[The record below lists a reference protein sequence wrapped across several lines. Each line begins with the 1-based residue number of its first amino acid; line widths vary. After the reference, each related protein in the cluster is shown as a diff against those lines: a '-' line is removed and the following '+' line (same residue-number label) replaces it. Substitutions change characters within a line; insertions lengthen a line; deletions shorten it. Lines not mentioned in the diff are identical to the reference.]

1 MKHGNINFPNEQP
14 NLDEKEALEYQG
26 LPEKELV
33 KVLVPLSKKDLDH
46 SNKRS
51 LTEDQIKAKQ
61 RQEQEHKEKLEAQRA
76 LQKRFKQIEQNISS
90 LNDTIYI
97 SFYASKHGLEYKKLM
112 DDKIGNAESIIN
124 PSDLANSENHNSLL
138 KIGRE
143 VLQSPQIKRR

>member
-76 LQKRFKQIEQNISS
+76 LQKRFKQIEQNIIS

-112 DDKIGNAESIIN
+112 DDKIANAESIIN